1 MKITEISVDRP
12 LAITMLILALVVLGL
27 FSLPRLAVDLFPN
40 MELPVAA
47 IVTSYEGAAPAE
59 VEKLVT
65 KPIESAVATVSNVT
79 ELRSISQFGR
89 SMVIVIFDW
98 GTSVDN
104 SVNDLRDKVEM
115 IKGALPSDAGSPMTL
130 KMDPNNMPIIMLSV
144 EGKDLVRLKTVAED
158 TIQPRLERISG
169 VASAT
174 INGGK
179 EREIKVQL
187 DRAKMESYGLSVTQV
202 VQNIAGDNIA
212 GTAGT
217 VESGS
222 SEMTIRVIG
231 EYNTPE
237 SLKNIRISLSG
248 TGNTIALGDIAAIE
262 DSFKEETTY
271 TSTNGEPSLG
281 IYVMKAS
288 DGNTVQVARKVHEEV
303 AELNKVLPAGMKIET
318 VMDQSTFI
326 QSSINGVTHHGL
338 LGGIFAMIVL
348 YFFLRNMRSTLVVM
362 IVIPISII
370 ATFAMLYFGK
380 QTINMMSLGGLMLG
394 LGSLV
399 DFSVVVLE
407 SIYRYRQNGYGIIE
421 AAKLGSA
428 EVGSAVTASA
438 MCQVLVF
445 MPIVFVEGLAG
456 ILFKPL
462 ALTVSFSHI
471 AALFAALTLVPML
484 SSKLLQNVPP
494 PEVVFEGKS
503 KNPAVHFGR
512 FLHRLNERYG
522 KLLRWA
528 LGHRKRVVGLVVLA
542 LVLSLAATP
551 LIGTEFIPT
560 MDQGEMT
567 VSIKLPAGTKLEETK
582 QVAENI
588 EGLIRH
594 EISDIDHIFASVG
607 GGGAY
612 SMSSGGAREASLQVK
627 LKPLAERQITTTEA
641 AEQLRRLLAKV
652 PGAEITITTGSGM
665 SMSTGSAVDI
675 SIRGDDL
682 EVLEELG
689 DQVLNIV
696 KETAGTRNA
705 ANSLADANYELQVV
719 VDREQA
725 ARYGLSA
732 GQVLSAVRNSFDGQ
746 VVSRMRTGDNEVD
759 IRLET
764 AGGLTATQDSLANL
778 TIVSPTGAR
787 VPVTSVAQIVTD
799 KAPQQITRYTQN
811 REVSITADIAG
822 RDLGSINA
830 EIQAKLDN
838 LAVPEGYLLDFGG
851 QASDMA
857 ESFGSLALALLLAIV
872 LVYMFMVAQFESL
885 FQPFIIMFALPPTF
899 VGVVLGLGLTGH
911 HLSVPALIGAIMLV
925 GIVLNNSIVLV
936 DYINTLRRR
945 GYDLREAIL
954 EAGPV
959 RLRPILMT
967 ALTTIL
973 ALLPLAFG
981 TGEGSEGQAPMAVV
995 VAFGLALS
1003 TLITLVFVPVMYT
1016 IFDDWGKKIS
1026 RRFSKKTDVQ
1036 ATLAE

>member
-1 MKITEISVDRP
+1 MKITEVSVDRP

-27 FSLPRLAVDLFPN
+27 FSLPRLAVDLYPN

-237 SLKNIRISLSG
+237 SLKNIRISLAG
-248 TGNTIALGDIAAIE
+248 TGNTIALGDIATIE
-262 DSFKEETTY
+262 DSFKDETTY

-665 SMSTGSAVDI
+665 SMSTGSAIDI

-696 KETAGTRNA
+696 QETAGTRNA

-732 GQVLSAVRNSFDGQ
+732 SQVLSAVRNSFDGQ

-764 AGGLTATQDSLANL
+764 AGGLSATQDSLANL
-778 TIVSPTGAR
+778 TIVSSTGAR
-787 VPVTSVAQIVTD
+787 VPVTSIAHIETD